1 MNKPNARPRPNVLLI
16 TSDQYRF
23 PRFSYGPDAGF
34 AQPLKEILG
43 FQGKIGADNPYA
55 KFFPGLMRLRK
66 NAVLLRNHT
75 IASSACTPSR
85 TVIYTGQYST
95 RTGVTSTDGVFKNAD
110 TANFPWLAADGI
122 PTLGSWMRG
131 AGYSTHYFGKWH
143 VSNPPSHSL
152 DAYGFDDWELSY
164 PEPHGSSKNNLGTYR
179 DVAFTDA
186 ASSFVRRM
194 GLGVTYD
201 RLQAIQQEDDPDG
214 PAPSKT
220 PQPWFAVLSLANPHD
235 IATYPGVIAQAL
247 PGDQPPRT
255 ITLSNGK
262 VVTLPGV
269 PTQSVFG
276 PLTVPVMGDLST
288 LPIAGSMQVPLNPLG
303 FPQNAAAAAPT
314 QNEDLSTKP
323 SCQLDSSYKVGLA
336 LSSKM
341 GYTGAAAFAGILPQ
355 ALLEELGVTI
365 TLMSGVPFNLTRDPT
380 DACLKFIQFYAYLHS
395 VVDPHVNRI
404 LDALEAS
411 GQMDNTIVM
420 FLTDHGEYAAAHGML
435 MEKWYAAYQE
445 AVHVPMLIQLNPRA
459 AKQEQVEE
467 KLADQTPPVRSGVT
481 NIDAVTSHAD
491 ILPTILG
498 LAGVTEAERA
508 AIRAGLIAEGRPVP
522 PLPGVDLADLIHG
535 RTNVVREH
543 DGEPRKGVLFITD
556 DEITQ
561 PLPVTNDPHEKK
573 SLQEFG
579 IYLEAVRAVIAGTL
593 GKGPIPK
600 LVPGPV
606 RQPNHIRCVRTAQY
620 KLARYFDPNG
630 RVPDEWEMYDLQ
642 NDPNEALNLVQVNV
656 NPPTILATGLPT
668 WTDAG
673 TLQKTTDELAALL
686 AALEARDL
694 STDDGK
700 I

>member
-43 FQGKIGADNPYA
+43 FQGEIGADNPYA
-55 KFFPGLMRLRK
+55 KFFPGLIRLRK

-214 PAPSKT
+214 LAPSKT

-255 ITLSNGK
+255 ITLSNGE
-262 VVTLPGV
+262 VVTLPGM
-269 PTQSVFG
+269 PSQSVFG

-288 LPIAGSMQVPLNPLG
+288 LPTAGSMQVPLNPLG
-303 FPQNAAAAAPT
+303 FPQNSAAAAPT

-323 SCQLDSSYKVGLA
+323 SSQLDSSYKVGLA

-341 GYTGAAAFAGILPQ
+341 GYTAAAAFAGILPQ
-355 ALLEELGVTI
+355 ALLEELAVTI
-365 TLMSGVPFNLTRDPT
+365 TLMSGVPFNLTSDPT

-404 LDALEAS
+404 LDALESS

-445 AVHVPMLIQLNPRA
+445 AVHVPVLIQLNPRA

-467 KLADQTPPVRSGVT
+467 KLAYQTPPTTDGVT

-498 LAGVTEAERA
+498 LVGVTDGERA
-508 AIRAGLIAEGRPVP
+508 TIRAGLIAEGRPVP

-593 GKGPIPK
+593 RKGPIPK

-668 WTDAG
+668 RTDAG

>member
-1 MNKPNARPRPNVLLI
+1 M
-16 TSDQYRF
+16 
-23 PRFSYGPDAGF
+23 
-34 AQPLKEILG
+34 
-43 FQGKIGADNPYA
+43 
-55 KFFPGLMRLRK
+55 
-66 NAVLLRNHT
+66 
-75 IASSACTPSR
+75 
-85 TVIYTGQYST
+85 
-95 RTGVTSTDGVFKNAD
+95 
-110 TANFPWLAADGI
+110 
-122 PTLGSWMRG
+122 
-131 AGYSTHYFGKWH
+131 
-143 VSNPPSHSL
+143 
-152 DAYGFDDWELSY
+152 
-164 PEPHGSSKNNLGTYR
+164 
-179 DVAFTDA
+179 
-186 ASSFVRRM
+186 
-194 GLGVTYD
+194 
-201 RLQAIQQEDDPDG
+201 
-214 PAPSKT
+214 
-220 PQPWFAVLSLANPHD
+220 
-235 IATYPGVIAQAL
+235 
-247 PGDQPPRT
+247 
-255 ITLSNGK
+255 
-262 VVTLPGV
+262 
-269 PTQSVFG
+269 
-276 PLTVPVMGDLST
+276 
-288 LPIAGSMQVPLNPLG
+288 
-303 FPQNAAAAAPT
+303 
-314 QNEDLSTKP
+314 
-323 SCQLDSSYKVGLA
+323 
-336 LSSKM
+336 
-341 GYTGAAAFAGILPQ
+341 
-355 ALLEELGVTI
+355 
-365 TLMSGVPFNLTRDPT
+365 
-380 DACLKFIQFYAYLHS
+380 
-395 VVDPHVNRI
+395 
-404 LDALEAS
+404 
-411 GQMDNTIVM
+411 
-420 FLTDHGEYAAAHGML
+420 
-435 MEKWYAAYQE
+435 
-445 AVHVPMLIQLNPRA
+445 
-459 AKQEQVEE
+459 
-467 KLADQTPPVRSGVT
+467 T

-498 LAGVTEAERA
+498 LAGVTDGERA

-668 WTDAG
+668 WTDG